1 MIQSTIPINAI
12 IVFILAFA
20 VSSICVP
27 LVIKLAIKKHLYDE
41 NGGRHIHNGYI
52 PRLGGMAIFAG
63 FVFSQLYFSV
73 DHFSAS
79 TISDTYL
86 LLIFSMILLFML
98 GLLDDLVNINA
109 NLKFI
114 IQLLVA
120 FILVWRAD
128 IRIESFYG
136 LFGLYTLPL
145 WASYLFSILVITFFI
160 NAYNLIDGL
169 DSLSSSVGIY
179 VLACFTWFFLWNGSY
194 IESMIAFS
202 AMGALLG
209 FWFYNKP
216 PAKIFMGDSGSLS
229 IGLLLAFFAIRIS
242 NLPLDAEGTFNPVFA
257 MVVLAYP
264 VIDTLRVF
272 SVRIYNGISP
282 FSPDRNHIHHALLD
296 LGLSHGKSTLI
307 VVFVSFFLSAIA
319 YVLRTDQTISFM
331 VLVPLI
337 LFLSQ
342 IPFYLLRLKTKRKV
356 KMKKGE

>member
-1 MIQSTIPINAI
+1 MESTHIINAI
-12 IVFILAFA
+12 IIFILAM
-20 VSSICVP
+20 SITSICVP
-27 LVIKLAIKKHLYDE
+27 LVIKLAIKRRLFDE
-41 NGGRHIHNGYI
+41 GGGRHVHKGFI
-52 PRLGGMAIFAG
+52 PRLGGLAIFAG

-73 DHFSAS
+73 DYFSAS

-86 LLIFSMILLFML
+86 LLIFSISLLFIL
-98 GLLDDLVNINA
+98 GLMDDLVNINA

-145 WASYLFSILVITFFI
+145 WLSYTFSILVITFFV

-179 VLACFTWFFLWNGSY
+179 VLACFSVFFLWNDAY
-194 IESMIAFS
+194 IDSMLAFS

-209 FWFYNKP
+209 FWLYNKP
-216 PAKIFMGDSGSLS
+216 PARIFMGDSGSLS
-229 IGLLLAFFAIRIS
+229 IGLLLAYFAIMVS
-242 NLPLDAEGTFNPVFA
+242 NLPLDTENTFNPVFA

-272 SVRIYNGISP
+272 TIRICKGISP
-282 FSPDRNHIHHALLD
+282 FTPDRNHIHHALLD
-296 LGLSHGKSTLI
+296 LGLSHGKSTI
-307 VVFVSFFLSAIA
+307 VVVSFSFFLSVLA
-319 YVLRTDQTISFM
+319 YLLRMDQTLSFM

-337 LFLSQ
+337 LFVSQ
-342 IPFYLLRLKTKRKV
+342 IPFYLLRLKSKRKV
-356 KMKKGE
+356 KMKKVE